1 MSDYMNSVNIL
12 INGMIV
18 FGDIVGAL
26 FFFKSWKK
34 SHERL
39 FLFFAVAFVLFAI
52 QRIALSF
59 ITQMDE
65 GHVAM
70 YSLRLVAFAIILYSI
85 IDKNRKQTPL
95 QENVGTEE
103 PAS

>member
-1 MSDYMNSVNIL
+1 MSDHMNSVNIL
-12 INGMIV
+12 INGMIA
-18 FGDIVGAL
+18 FGDVAGAL

-34 SHERL
+34 SNERL

-85 IDKNRKQTPL
+85 IDKNKVRTPL